1 MRLGSFGAC
10 VWIKGTMAELGH
22 VYGFADQHCAKTAHS
37 RDHHGHSGRLASK
50 LKGTRTEVAKM
61 TSECI
66 ITAGGSVYRRY
77 PGEWPSGKAT
87 DFECVALPDDSLEPV
102 MNVIPPQRFV
112 NGVTWAFAP
121 DWLTIEE
128 ACFLS
133 GYNRGIMLQVIEV
146 DGVDLDNAGRIE
158 KRSLWEWL
166 EVSVEYAHW
175 DD

>member
-1 MRLGSFGAC
+1 MASNGIIGAGLGN
-10 VWIKGTMAELGH
+10 KHL
-22 VYGFADQHCAKTAHS
+22 
-37 RDHHGHSGRLASK
+37 L
-50 LKGTRTEVAKM
+50 
-61 TSECI
+61 
-66 ITAGGSVYRRY
+66 

-87 DFECVALPDDSLEPV
+87 DFELVGFPSTDIKMMD
-102 MNVIPPQRFV
+102 VIPPQRFV

-121 DWLTIEE
+121 DWLTLEE

-133 GYNRGIMLQVIEV
+133 GYDRGTMLQVLDV

-158 KRSLWEWL
+158 KRSLWEWI